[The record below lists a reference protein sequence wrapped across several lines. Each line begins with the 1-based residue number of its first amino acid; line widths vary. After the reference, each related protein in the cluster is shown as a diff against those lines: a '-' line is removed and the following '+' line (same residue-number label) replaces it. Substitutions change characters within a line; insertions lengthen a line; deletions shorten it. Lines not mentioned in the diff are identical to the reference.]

1 MLKTM
6 YQKLLLVVALI
17 VFAIPA
23 YAQNLINLTITPNQ
37 VVGGNNA
44 SATVEIDA
52 PAPVGGF
59 LVNLDSLNPSVASM
73 PADVRIPEGSR
84 TATFTVST
92 NSVSTAQSAHLWA
105 YVNYDP
111 KTALIRPIFVTPSG
125 YTGTTM
131 EMVIS
136 SRT

>member
-1 MLKTM
+1 VFVRTVMLKTM

-52 PAPVGGF
+52 PP
-59 LVNLDSLNPSVASM
+59 
-73 PADVRIPEGSR
+73 
-84 TATFTVST
+84 
-92 NSVSTAQSAHLWA
+92 
-105 YVNYDP
+105 
-111 KTALIRPIFVTPSG
+111 
-125 YTGTTM
+125 
-131 EMVIS
+131 
-136 SRT
+136 